1 MFLPFEEVNPLV
13 SLEDHKTCGCEP
25 KKGSRARKVLK
36 KKPHIAARELSGLST
51 TSLVDAQNPMF
62 VIKLFN

>member
-25 KKGSRARKVLK
+25 KKGSRACKILK
-36 KKPHIAARELSGLST
+36 KTHITACKASGLSM
-51 TSLVDAQNPMF
+51 TSLGDAQNPMF